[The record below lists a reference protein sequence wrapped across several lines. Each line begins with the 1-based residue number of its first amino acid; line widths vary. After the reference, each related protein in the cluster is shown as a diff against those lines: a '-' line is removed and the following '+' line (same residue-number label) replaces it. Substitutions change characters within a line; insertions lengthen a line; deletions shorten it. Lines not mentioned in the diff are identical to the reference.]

1 MKKRLIGI
9 FLAILMVFSFL
20 TLSVSAKSYIGVGKA
35 KKIALKNAG
44 KKKSEVSKLTARL
57 DKDDE
62 EYEVKFRTKT
72 HKYEYDIT
80 EVKGKIHE
88 KDIKLIKRV
97 KSKGKKLIGKKKAL
111 KIALKN
117 AGVKKKNAKGIE
129 VELEKEKGV
138 RFYDVEFRAGSK
150 EYDYEIDAERKT
162 ILEKSVENIKYR

>member
-20 TLSVSAKSYIGVGKA
+20 TLSVSAKSYIGAGKA
-35 KKIALKNAG
+35 K
-44 KKKSEVSKLTARL
+44 
-57 DKDDE
+57 
-62 EYEVKFRTKT
+62 
-72 HKYEYDIT
+72 
-80 EVKGKIHE
+80 
-88 KDIKLIKRV
+88 
-97 KSKGKKLIGKKKAL
+97 